1 MSEENTNYFPP
12 TLKEQVEN
20 TLKDLDSTAKN
31 LCEKLMQFGLEQAKK
46 QMSVTEKNTKLL
58 DEVIV
63 YETEM
68 TATLATALTAG
79 EGIVRTITKLRNAWS
94 ALNQISK
101 EDMDKI
107 IDESQKNIAEI
118 LKKKYN
124 IKLDENEKEKEGE

>member
-1 MSEENTNYFPP
+1 MNEVET
-12 TLKEQVEN
+12 KEQIEN

-63 YETEM
+63 YHTEM

-79 EGIVRTITKLRNAWS
+79 EGIVRTITKLRNAWG
-94 ALNQISK
+94 AINQISK

-107 IDESQKNIAEI
+107 IDESKKNIAEI
-118 LKKKYN
+118 LKEKYN
-124 IKLDENEKEKEGE
+124 IKLDEKEGK

>member
-1 MSEENTNYFPP
+1 MNEEVT
-12 TLKEQVEN
+12 KEQIEN

-63 YETEM
+63 YQTEI
-68 TATLATALTAG
+68 TATLSTALIAG
-79 EGIVRTITKLRNAWS
+79 EGVVRTITKLRNAWG
-94 ALNQISK
+94 AINQISK

-107 IDESQKNIAEI
+107 IDESNKNVAEI
-118 LKKKYN
+118 LKEKYN
-124 IKLDENEKEKEGE
+124 IKFGEKEGE

>member
-1 MSEENTNYFPP
+1 MEQVEI
-12 TLKEQVEN
+12 KEQVEN

-63 YETEM
+63 YQTEM
-68 TATLATALTAG
+68 TATLSTALIAG
-79 EGIVRTITKLRNAWS
+79 EGVVRTITKLRNAWG
-94 ALNQISK
+94 AINQISK

-107 IDESQKNIAEI
+107 IDESKKNVAEI
-118 LKKKYN
+118 LMKKHN
-124 IKLDENEKEKEGE
+124 IKLDKKEVE

>member
-1 MSEENTNYFPP
+1 MNEVET
-12 TLKEQVEN
+12 KEQIEN

-63 YETEM
+63 YQTEM
-68 TATLATALTAG
+68 MATLSTAIAAG
-79 EGIVRTITKLRNAWS
+79 EGIVRTITKLRNAWG
-94 ALNQISK
+94 AINQISK

-107 IDESQKNIAEI
+107 IDESRKNIAEI
-118 LKKKYN
+118 LKEKFN
-124 IKLDENEKEKEGE
+124 IKIDEKDCE

>member
-1 MSEENTNYFPP
+1 MNEVET
-12 TLKEQVEN
+12 KEQIEN

-63 YETEM
+63 YHTEM
-68 TATLATALTAG
+68 IATLATALTAG
-79 EGIVRTITKLRNAWS
+79 EGIVRTITKLRNAWG
-94 ALNQISK
+94 AINQISK

-118 LKKKYN
+118 LKEKYN
-124 IKLDENEKEKEGE
+124 IKLDENEKEKEVE

>member
-1 MSEENTNYFPP
+1 MSEQN
-12 TLKEQVEN
+12 LKKQVEN
-20 TLKDLDSTAKN
+20 DLKDLDSTAKN

-58 DEVIV
+58 DDVMV
-63 YETEM
+63 YHTEM
-68 TATLATALTAG
+68 MATLSTAIAAG
-79 EGIVRTITKLRNAWS
+79 EGIVRTITKLRNAWG
-94 ALNQISK
+94 AINQISK

-124 IKLDENEKEKEGE
+124 IKLDEKEGE

>member
-1 MSEENTNYFPP
+1 MNEVVT
-12 TLKEQVEN
+12 KEQIEN

-63 YETEM
+63 YHTEM

-79 EGIVRTITKLRNAWS
+79 EGIVRTITKLRNAWG
-94 ALNQISK
+94 AINQISK

-107 IDESQKNIAEI
+107 IDESQKNIAEV
-118 LKKKYN
+118 LKAKYN
-124 IKLDENEKEKEGE
+124 INLDENEKEKEGE

>member
-1 MSEENTNYFPP
+1 MDEVEIN
-12 TLKEQVEN
+12 EQIEN

-63 YETEM
+63 YQTEM
-68 TATLATALTAG
+68 TSTLSTALIAG
-79 EGIVRTITKLRNAWS
+79 EGVVRTITKLRNAWG
-94 ALNQISK
+94 AINQISK

-107 IDESQKNIAEI
+107 IDESKKNVAEI
-118 LKKKYN
+118 LMKKHN
-124 IKLDENEKEKEGE
+124 IKLDKKEVE

>member
-1 MSEENTNYFPP
+1 MEQVEI
-12 TLKEQVEN
+12 KEQVEN

-63 YETEM
+63 YHTEM
-68 TATLATALTAG
+68 MATLSTAIAAG
-79 EGIVRTITKLRNAWS
+79 EGIVRTITKLRNAWG
-94 ALNQISK
+94 AINQISK

-107 IDESQKNIAEI
+107 IDESQKNVALV
-118 LKKKYN
+118 LKEKYN
-124 IKLDENEKEKEGE
+124 IKFGEKEGE

>member
-1 MSEENTNYFPP
+1 MNEVVT
-12 TLKEQVEN
+12 KEQIEN
-20 TLKDLDSTAKN
+20 TLKDLDSSAKY
-31 LCEKLMQFGLEQAKK
+31 LCEKLMDFGLEQAKK

-68 TATLATALTAG
+68 TATLATARAYG
-79 EGIVRTITKLRNAWS
+79 ENIVKTIIKLRNAWG
-94 ALNQISK
+94 AINQISK

-107 IDESQKNIAEI
+107 IDESHKNIVEI
-118 LKKKYN
+118 LKAKHN

>member
-1 MSEENTNYFPP
+1 MEQVEI
-12 TLKEQVEN
+12 KEQVEN

-63 YETEM
+63 YHTEM
-68 TATLATALTAG
+68 MATLSTAIAAG
-79 EGIVRTITKLRNAWS
+79 EGIVRTITKLRNAWG
-94 ALNQISK
+94 AINQISK

-107 IDESQKNIAEI
+107 IDESQKNIAEV
-118 LKKKYN
+118 LKEKYN
-124 IKLDENEKEKEGE
+124 IKFGEKEGE

>member
-1 MSEENTNYFPP
+1 MNEVVT
-12 TLKEQVEN
+12 KEQIEN
-20 TLKDLDSTAKN
+20 TLKDLDSTAKY
-31 LCEKLMQFGLEQAKK
+31 LCEKLMDFGLEQAKK

-68 TATLATALTAG
+68 TATLATASAYG
-79 EGIVRTITKLRNAWS
+79 ENIVKTIVKLLNAWG
-94 ALNQISK
+94 AMNQISK

-107 IDESQKNIAEI
+107 LDESHKNIVEI
-118 LKKKYN
+118 IKAKHN

>member
-1 MSEENTNYFPP
+1 MDEVEIN
-12 TLKEQVEN
+12 EQIEN

-63 YETEM
+63 YQTEM
-68 TATLATALTAG
+68 TATLSTALIAG
-79 EGIVRTITKLRNAWS
+79 EGVVRTITKLRNAWG
-94 ALNQISK
+94 AINQISK

-107 IDESQKNIAEI
+107 IDESKKNVAEI
-118 LKKKYN
+118 LMKKHN
-124 IKLDENEKEKEGE
+124 IKLDKKEVE

>member
-1 MSEENTNYFPP
+1 MSEENTNHFPP

-20 TLKDLDSTAKN
+20 TLKDLDSTEKN

-63 YETEM
+63 YQTEM
-68 TATLATALTAG
+68 TETLSTALIAG
-79 EGIVRTITKLRNAWS
+79 EGVVRTITKLRNAWG
-94 ALNQISK
+94 AINQISK

-107 IDESQKNIAEI
+107 IDESKKNVAEI
-118 LKKKYN
+118 LMKKHN
-124 IKLDENEKEKEGE
+124 IKLDKKEVE

>member
-1 MSEENTNYFPP
+1 MSEENTNHFPP

-58 DEVIV
+58 DEVMV

-68 TATLATALTAG
+68 TATLSTALLAS
-79 EGIVRTITKLRNAWS
+79 EGIVRTITKLRNALG

-101 EDMDKI
+101 EDMDKV
-107 IDESQKNIAEI
+107 IDESKKNVAEI
-118 LKKKYN
+118 LNKKYN
-124 IKLDENEKEKEGE
+124 INLDEDEKEKEGE

>member
-1 MSEENTNYFPP
+1 MNEVET
-12 TLKEQVEN
+12 KEQIEN

-63 YETEM
+63 YHTEM
-68 TATLATALTAG
+68 IATLATALTAG
-79 EGIVRTITKLRNAWS
+79 EGIVRTITKLRNAWG
-94 ALNQISK
+94 AINQISK

-118 LKKKYN
+118 LKEKYN
-124 IKLDENEKEKEGE
+124 IKLDEKEGK

>member
-1 MSEENTNYFPP
+1 MNEVVT
-12 TLKEQVEN
+12 KEQIEN
-20 TLKDLDSTAKN
+20 TLKDLDSTAKY
-31 LCEKLMQFGLEQAKK
+31 LCEKLMDFGLEQAKK

-68 TATLATALTAG
+68 TATLATARAYG
-79 EGIVRTITKLRNAWS
+79 ENIVKTIVKLRNAWG
-94 ALNQISK
+94 AMNQISK

-107 IDESQKNIAEI
+107 IDESHKNIVEI
-118 LKKKYN
+118 IKAKHN